1 MPEGVLA
8 GGDVVDIK
16 APVTVMDPA
25 GFSDLPRREPA
36 DPDAPFGYR
45 ADGTPRKS
53 NSGRRPAADKAR
65 TTKSVPEPSEAKPA
79 STRAAP
85 VARDYTDELSGLA
98 SALWLGLAALPPTK
112 GYAVLVKAQ
121 TPALVPAWNTAAQ
134 QNATIR
140 RGVEY
145 LTASGGT
152 WIIGVAMA
160 SAPIAMGA
168 LALVRDPAR
177 RAELA
182 AQTDRDLSEFLTDN
196 GLRPAE
202 DAVPAAA

>member
-1 MPEGVLA
+1 MPEGVNV
-8 GGDVVDIK
+8 GGIAVDIK
-16 APVTVMDPA
+16 PPATTMDPA
-25 GFSDLPRREPA
+25 GFADLPKREPV

-45 ADGTPRKS
+45 ADGSPRKS
-53 NSGRRPAADKAR
+53 NSGRRPGADKAR
-65 TTKSVPEPSEAKPA
+65 TTSAVPETAESKPR
-79 STRAAP
+79 TPKAAP
-85 VARDYTDELSGLA
+85 SARDYTEELSGLA

-168 LALVRDPAR
+168 LALARDPRR

-182 AQTDRDLSEFLTDN
+182 EQTDRDLGEFLTDN
-196 GLRPAE
+196 GLRPA
-202 DAVPAAA
+202 DAVPTAD